1 MAQSLEDSFHE
12 LVNGLRESQQ
22 FSTNVAEMAEVLSYS
37 GGEADVTPLIDDSG
51 GADEVG
57 VINACPV
64 LVSALIGIE
73 DGKVVPRDLKK
84 GHTVFMV
91 FNNRDQDNFEGKKF
105 TKSSD
110 RMQDINDAGV
120 VGVGK
125 LSTTRH

>member
-84 GHTVFMV
+84 GDTVFIV
-91 FNNRDQDNFEGKKF
+91 FNNRDLDNFEGKKF

-110 RMQDINDAGV
+110 RMHDINDAVV
-120 VGVGK
+120 VGVVN
-125 LSTTRH
+125 L